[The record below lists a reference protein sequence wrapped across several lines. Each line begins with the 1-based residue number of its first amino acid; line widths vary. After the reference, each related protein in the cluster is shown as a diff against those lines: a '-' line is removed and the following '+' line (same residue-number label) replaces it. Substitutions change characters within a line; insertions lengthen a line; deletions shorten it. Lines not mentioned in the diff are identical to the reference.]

1 MTRHRVWWS
10 LPEIA
15 IVVLMQD
22 LIDSSLP
29 FQALWPVE
37 GWESGLPRGYALPP
51 VAELFITSTSKYSLQ
66 LGYQVKSM

>member
-1 MTRHRVWWS
+1 MTRHHVWWS

-29 FQALWPVE
+29 FHALWPVE
-37 GWESGLPRGYALPP
+37 GWKSSLPRVYALPP
-51 VAELFITSTSKYSLQ
+51 AGELLITSTFTYSLQ

>member
-37 GWESGLPRGYALPP
+37 GWESSLPRGYALPP
-51 VAELFITSTSKYSLQ
+51 VGELLITSTFKYSLQ